1 MLCGLCFKLVATRN
15 VGEQCNVDIK
25 NVLAAFFIAYLTDRF
40 KERGGLDIADC
51 AAYFRDYNVN
61 GIGAAV
67 SRTINAIL
75 DFVCDV
81 RNNLNGTAK
90 VIAASFLI

>member
-1 MLCGLCFKLVATRN
+1 M
-15 VGEQCNVDIK
+15 DIK

-61 GIGAAV
+61 GISAAV
-67 SRTINAIL
+67 RRAVNAVF

-81 RNNLNGTAK
+81 GNNLNRTAE
-90 VIAASFLI
+90 VIAASLFI